1 MFTKVGVET
10 KWRLL
15 ILATWATWSKRSS
28 SIAKP
33 PCPRNVDDAASS
45 QSKLGTIDYKMKNT
59 ELLFWQAYILHGYGW
74 FQTQKSRS
82 WATRFAYGVVEGR
95 TRTCDLTSWFKI
107 VNNKQH
113 HPIPTQIPTRKSL
126 VFGIEPG
133 QSGPDWDTELCYSSS
148 ASTGSIASS
157 GTRTIAIDPIRIKA
171 SSPSIS
177 VNWYHSLD
185 AG

>member
-28 SIAKP
+28 SIPKP

-74 FQTQKSRS
+74 FQTQKKPLLSDSICIRCG
-82 WATRFAYGVVEGR
+82 AKAGLEHRNYPYDHKR
-95 TRTCDLTSWFKI
+95 LKI
-107 VNNKQH
+107 FTLDM
-113 HPIPTQIPTRKSL
+113 IPTLIPSVPIGDNRTDYISHFEL
-126 VFGIEPG
+126 V
-133 QSGPDWDTELCYSSS
+133 
-148 ASTGSIASS
+148 
-157 GTRTIAIDPIRIKA
+157 
-171 SSPSIS
+171 
-177 VNWYHSLD
+177 V
-185 AG
+185 

>member
-28 SIAKP
+28 SIPKP

-74 FQTQKSRS
+74 FQTQKKPLLSDSICIRCG
-82 WATRFAYGVVEGR
+82 AEGR
-95 TRTCDLTSWFKI
+95 TRTLNLTSWYKI
-107 VNNKQH
+107 INIKH
-113 HPIPTQIPTRKSL
+113 HYLIPTQIPTRK
-126 VFGIEPG
+126 I
-133 QSGPDWDTELCYSSS
+133 
-148 ASTGSIASS
+148 TGFRHR
-157 GTRTIAIDPIRIKA
+157 TRTIRSWLKYRALLLVIFLDRLHCIKWY
-171 SSPSIS
+171 SHHRDRTNPDKSIFS
-177 VNWYHSLD
+177 
-185 AG
+185 

>member
-28 SIAKP
+28 SIPKP

-74 FQTQKSRS
+74 FQTQKKPLLSDSICIRCG
-82 WATRFAYGVVEGR
+82 AEGR

-107 VNNKQH
+107 VNNKQYH
-113 HPIPTQIPTRKSL
+113 LIPTQIPTRK
-126 VFGIEPG
+126 I
-133 QSGPDWDTELCYSSS
+133 
-148 ASTGSIASS
+148 TGFRHR
-157 GTRTIAIDPIRIKA
+157 TRTISSWLRYRALLLVIFLDRLHCIK
-171 SSPSIS
+171 
-177 VNWYHSLD
+177 
-185 AG
+185 

>member
-74 FQTQKSRS
+74 FQTQKKPLLSDSICIRCG
-82 WATRFAYGVVEGR
+82 AEGG
-95 TRTCDLTSWFKI
+95 L
-107 VNNKQH
+107 
-113 HPIPTQIPTRKSL
+113 
-126 VFGIEPG
+126 EPARI
-133 QSGPDWDTELCYSSS
+133 STVDFEST
-148 ASTGSIASS
+148 ASTDFATSALKRYAENVVNYTCRTPPCKRQLARTSLSAEIFSIAY
-157 GTRTIAIDPIRIKA
+157 RD
-171 SSPSIS
+171 
-177 VNWYHSLD
+177 V
-185 AG
+185 